1 MLVSKLF
8 IISTILEL
16 VYVLRLKRS
25 FEQSR
30 NLDEKSKAKG
40 RRMTSDELLQLIYR
54 IDIRSC
60 ILSKTM
66 YIVFNIIYWAYYLSK

>member
-30 NLDEKSKAKG
+30 NVDEKSKAKG
-40 RRMTSDELLQLIYR
+40 RRMTSDELLKLIYR

-66 YIVFNIIYWAYYLSK
+66 YIVFNIIYFAYYVSK

>member
-8 IISTILEL
+8 IIATILEL

-66 YIVFNIIYWAYYLSK
+66 YIVFNIIYFAYYLSK